1 MPQNFEKTDDFD
13 LNRLTV
19 KRPTMGDD
27 IPVFLWKLIRIV
39 GFHRVL
45 EEETPVISYFMGKQ
59 IGKMVKVGNI
69 KELQKKLTDLK
80 IGKISFPVNSANRV
94 HMEISECLTCY
105 GINPP
110 LGKAVCQ
117 LETGIVAGIL
127 EGMYSGR
134 KVIGEETKC
143 IGGLG
148 HDVCLM
154 EYKII

>member
-94 HMEISECLTCY
+94 H
-105 GINPP
+105 
-110 LGKAVCQ
+110 
-117 LETGIVAGIL
+117 
-127 EGMYSGR
+127 
-134 KVIGEETKC
+134 
-143 IGGLG
+143 
-148 HDVCLM
+148 
-154 EYKII
+154 